1 MVAVGSIVVVLA
13 EVSVGVTASNI
24 WKRSEKIVRL
34 KVIFSIKYMGISYE
48 FYQILITYFLSA
60 DIQ

>member
-34 KVIFSIKYMGISYE
+34 KVSVY
-48 FYQILITYFLSA
+48 YQIYGNIIRVLSNSNNLLS
-60 DIQ
+60 IS